1 MQTEHPI
8 ITAGRVILVLA
19 MFGPGLFW
27 MIKFGLAM

>member
-1 MQTEHPI
+1 MQTEHPA
-8 ITAGRVILVLA
+8 ITAGRVALVFM